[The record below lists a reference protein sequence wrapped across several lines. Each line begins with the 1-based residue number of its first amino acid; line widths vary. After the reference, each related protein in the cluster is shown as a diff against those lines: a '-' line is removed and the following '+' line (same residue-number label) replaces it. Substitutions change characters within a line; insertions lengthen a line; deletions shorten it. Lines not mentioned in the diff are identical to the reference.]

1 MSHGYGLLYLFQYGT
16 LLLNEIE
23 FINKCDNYF
32 ITKFGKNL
40 LQNISPSLLWNSS
53 FSLQMQQLL
62 QNVTSLLQNATVIIR
77 VLENALVQAIKL
89 KIGTYMKILKI
100 ETNKKSV
107 KKVLV

>member
-1 MSHGYGLLYLFQYGT
+1 
-16 LLLNEIE
+16 
-23 FINKCDNYF
+23 
-32 ITKFGKNL
+32 
-40 LQNISPSLLWNSS
+40 
-53 FSLQMQQLL
+53 MQQLL

>member
-40 LQNISPSLLWNSS
+40 LQNISPSLL
-53 FSLQMQQLL
+53 
-62 QNVTSLLQNATVIIR
+62 
-77 VLENALVQAIKL
+77 
-89 KIGTYMKILKI
+89 
-100 ETNKKSV
+100 
-107 KKVLV
+107 